1 MLSTKLM
8 YFMKKKRICAGFCLL
23 VLVMLFIVLGQTKD
37 LGTTERF
44 LGNMEA
50 LASGE
55 GTGDVSCNAA
65 GGYCAMGGTI
75 SRGVHVGALNRL

>member
-37 LGTTERF
+37 LGNTERF

-55 GTGDVSCNAA
+55 GMDDIEAICNAA
-65 GGYCAMGGTI
+65 GGVCITLG
-75 SRGVHVGALNRL
+75 SFNSGVHVGD